1 MGGDCE
7 AFPQPRPLGHG
18 GVCGG
23 TTIHG
28 EPWDY
33 TGLGPHQELT
43 DAEGSQWPSGG
54 LLGSGGSKEVRPG
67 LPREHRAQFG
77 HRGGAGLGWNKGAQA
92 RRRWPPYVLCD
103 GTGTRGLRRE
113 GRRAPRGQQ
122 ESLREVKQGGDSQ
135 SCILEKY
142 FDVSREQTT
151 GREGQSGNPCVC
163 QLWPRPFTWGF
174 RGEGDAGSS
183 LQGEENPRV

>member
-1 MGGDCE
+1 MRHSHSPDPWAMEVCVE
-7 AFPQPRPLGHG
+7 VQPFM
-18 GVCGG
+18 V
-23 TTIHG
+23 